1 MATVNVYVPDE
12 MKGRLTDT
20 DLNLS
25 AIARGCWESALAR
38 AELPA
43 DEFALDVMDV
53 NGIPVELQFTGSH
66 LVTSPKTGAELYRT
80 VRDDIVSV
88 DEENRYFVAPVSEVT
103 EEFLWNVL
111 RDVEAVADVCVDL
124 GIKRIV
130 RL

>member
-12 MKGRLTDT
+12 MKARLEET

-25 AIARGCWESALAR
+25 AVARECWESAVAR

-43 DEFALDVMDV
+43 DEFALDVIDG

-80 VRDDIVSV
+80 VDDDLVSV
-88 DEENRYFVAPVSEVT
+88 DEESRYFVAPVSEVT
-103 EEFLWNVL
+103 QEFLWNLL
-111 RDVEAVADVCVDL
+111 RDGEAVADVCVIL
-124 GIKRIV
+124 EIRRVV